1 MHIELAKNLSSLKF
15 REAIARKKAEFYEKT
30 SSKSSKMRYL
40 KAVKLQHTELEQL
53 AH

>member
-1 MHIELAKNLSSLKF
+1 MMMIKIMIIMTKQIFVQRLAEPITIK
-15 REAIARKKAEFYEKT
+15 IT